1 MFGKVKTVPLKPKLK
16 KFIFT
21 FIAYGFSIFD
31 LKIFEQNEILAAWQN
46 AAGFPGYCSGDI
58 HLQK

>member
-31 LKIFEQNEILAAWQN
+31 LKIFEQNEILAA
-46 AAGFPGYCSGDI
+46 
-58 HLQK
+58 